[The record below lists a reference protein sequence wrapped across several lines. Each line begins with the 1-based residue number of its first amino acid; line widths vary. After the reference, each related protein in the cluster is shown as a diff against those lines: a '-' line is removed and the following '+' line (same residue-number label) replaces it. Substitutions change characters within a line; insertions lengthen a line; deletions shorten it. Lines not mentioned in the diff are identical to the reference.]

1 MDQMAGMDATDREI
15 EETMRELGLER
26 AEADVMVGLRRGQ
39 LLGDGDLLSVCRLTS
54 DQQRRLGLGRSIDD
68 VLIEQRRQQD
78 R

>member
-1 MDQMAGMDATDREI
+1 MDQMAGMDETDREI
-15 EETMRELGLER
+15 EETMREQGLER

-39 LLGDGDLLSVCRLTS
+39 LLGDGDLLSVRRLTS